1 MLSKISQDLVGD
13 PIDGER
19 LYDAVDGMLSFMV

>member
-1 MLSKISQDLVGD
+1 MLSKISPDLAGD
-13 PIDGER
+13 AINGER